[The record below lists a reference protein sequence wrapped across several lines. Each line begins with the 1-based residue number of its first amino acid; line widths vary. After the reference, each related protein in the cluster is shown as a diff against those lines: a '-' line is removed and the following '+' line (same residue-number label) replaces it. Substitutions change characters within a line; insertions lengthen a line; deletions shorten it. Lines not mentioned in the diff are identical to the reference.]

1 MMSRGEMTR
10 EDGLA
15 LQGVEGVR
23 RRGRS
28 MGQRVHR
35 GEVNG
40 VGVGSVI
47 ERIVGNLAEIG
58 MLEVLEVA
66 GLGTKWR
73 GREGVG
79 GGVDCEWGGLVGVV
93 GGGMGE

>member
-1 MMSRGEMTR
+1 MTR

-15 LQGVEGVR
+15 LQGVEGVG

-35 GEVNG
+35 GEVNS
-40 VGVGSVI
+40 VGVGSVV

-66 GLGTKWR
+66 GLGTKWC

-79 GGVDCEWGGLVGVV
+79 RGVGCEWGGLVGVV